1 MTKGSPQQKRGFTL
15 IELVVTMAV
24 AGIFM
29 TLVMNLYS
37 SANSAF
43 ITYRKS
49 NDTFFAYNVV
59 RAKSERALRE
69 HPGVCIKDLD
79 SDEAA
84 IYRFTGEDADS
95 LNEAF
100 PLRPLN
106 CKPIDKK
113 RTLVFFRGHADST
126 SKALYGFHFI
136 VDR

>member
-24 AGIFM
+24 TGIFI
-29 TLVMNLYS
+29 TLAMNLYS

-43 ITYRKS
+43 VNYRKS
-49 NDTFFAYNVV
+49 HGTFFTYNVIK
-59 RAKSERALRE
+59 AKSERALRE